1 MASNE
6 KDGMGRVDHK
16 VVWLGLIVIVIGLLV
31 PGHDLARA
39 ANPASI
45 GAVYQASAP
54 EDSIARSQRGT
65 VSQRIAR
72 TVVSLEY
79 GRPVARGR
87 ELFGA
92 LVRWRR
98 IWCPGAD
105 SATTFSTSTDI
116 RINGE
121 TLPAGRYSL
130 WTQPNRDQWTVMFST
145 VAAVWHTRYPGAR
158 RDALRLTVTPRE
170 GAHMETLA
178 FYFPVVDGREAEL
191 VLHWGTTVVPLSLE
205 AP

>member
-1 MASNE
+1 M
-6 KDGMGRVDHK
+6 KRV
-16 VVWLGLIVIVIGLLV
+16 VRLAVWLGLAATVVWVLV
-31 PGHDLARA
+31 PGGYLARA
-39 ANPASI
+39 ANPASMAAI
-45 GAVYQASAP
+45 FQSPTP

-72 TVVSLEY
+72 TEVSLEY

-92 LVRWRR
+92 VVRWGRT
-98 IWCPGAD
+98 WCPGAD
-105 SATTFSTSTDI
+105 SATTLITSTDI

-121 TLPAGRYSL
+121 LLPAGSYSL
-130 WTQPNRDQWTVMFST
+130 WTQPNRDQWTIIFST

-158 RDALRLTVTPRE
+158 RDALRLTVTPRK
-170 GAHMETLA
+170 GAHMESLA
-178 FYFPVVDGREAEL
+178 FYFPVVDGRKAEL

>member
-1 MASNE
+1 MKRVVRRAVWMGLAATVAGLPIHGGDGVHAMHRAS
-6 KDGMGRVDHK
+6 V
-16 VVWLGLIVIVIGLLV
+16 
-31 PGHDLARA
+31 
-39 ANPASI
+39 
-45 GAVYQASAP
+45 GAVSQAPTPA
-54 EDSIARSQRGT
+54 DSIAKSQRGA

-72 TVVSLEY
+72 TEVSLRY

-92 LVRWRR
+92 LVRWGRT
-98 IWCPGAD
+98 WCPGAD
-105 SATTFSTSTDI
+105 SATTFVTSTDI
-116 RINGE
+116 RVNGE

-130 WTQPNRDQWTVMFST
+130 WAQPNRDQWTVIFNT

-178 FYFPVVDGREAEL
+178 FYFPVVEGREAEL
-191 VLHWGTTVVPLSLE
+191 VLHWGSTVVPLRLE